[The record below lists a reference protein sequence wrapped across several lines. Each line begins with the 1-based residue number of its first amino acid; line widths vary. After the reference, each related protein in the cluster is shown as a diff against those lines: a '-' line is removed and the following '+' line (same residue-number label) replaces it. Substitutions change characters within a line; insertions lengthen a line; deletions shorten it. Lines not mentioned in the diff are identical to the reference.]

1 MMTNTEIYYK
11 SLTETLDKIH
21 NTQTEAIA
29 QTAKQIARTIE
40 NDGII
45 YVFGCGH
52 SHLIAGDAFYRAGGL
67 ANVCAMFDTDL
78 MLHNGAAKSSAL
90 ERMEGIAKHIYR
102 RYAPTEKDALI
113 VISTSGINSVPIEM
127 ASLGKANG
135 VFTAAICSS
144 SYFGKTSR
152 HSSGKLLYQCAD
164 IYLDNC
170 VPAGDAVVDIEGIR
184 MGAVSTA
191 ASALI
196 LNSILVEAA
205 GIAAAKVKPPIYMSG
220 NVEGGAEYNEA
231 LIERYTSRIKHL

>member
-135 VFTAAICSS
+135 VFTAA
-144 SYFGKTSR
+144 
-152 HSSGKLLYQCAD
+152 
-164 IYLDNC
+164 
-170 VPAGDAVVDIEGIR
+170 
-184 MGAVSTA
+184 
-191 ASALI
+191 SALI